1 VAHSRCLPKDQPH
14 GWVETVGAG
23 AGTSGC
29 FSVLLRW
36 SVGRHGLLRSRCT
49 HSWCSA
55 TQRQSV
61 ESRIALHG
69 KTFKSEDDVPQK
81 GGWADR
87 GPQRWPSRSSQLIH
101 WGVVACPALPLLRGG
116 VVLLRGRCRSVA
128 LGRSRLG
135 AECFFMVLLGRCIR
149 IALNRVDIQAHL
161 AGGTPAWE
169 HPLHFTT
176 MTQIRI
182 NRDHHNAGL
191 LRAPA
196 ICDALFRSS
205 RTPGLSARA
214 NQQSAWSVGWGGDT

>member
-1 VAHSRCLPKDQPH
+1 MGGNCWSRGRKVRLLLGFAPVECRPSWAPPISMHTVLVFPATRAIGVKAHC
-14 GWVETVGAG
+14 
-23 AGTSGC
+23 
-29 FSVLLRW
+29 
-36 SVGRHGLLRSRCT
+36 
-49 HSWCSA
+49 
-55 TQRQSV
+55 
-61 ESRIALHG
+61 LHG